1 MKGLVLKSTGNNYK
15 VKDENGKILD
25 CKIKGKLR
33 LNGIR
38 STNPI
43 AVGDYVFFDLENEN
57 EGIIT
62 DIADRKNYIIRKASN
77 LSKESQIIAAN
88 VDMAYIV
95 ITVHSPQTLLQFVD
109 RFLVTAEAYDI
120 PCTIL
125 INKFDLFQSEKDQQ
139 TIAEWKEI
147 YRLAGYD
154 VLCISTETGYNIDEL
169 QKRLAGKVSVLSG
182 NSGVGKTSII
192 KTVTNQTDLK
202 TSEISKSFHKGQ
214 HTTTFAEMYET
225 TNGGNIIDTPGV
237 KAFGL
242 LNMESEEISQY
253 FPEIFKY
260 SSDCQ
265 YYNCT
270 HSHEPKCNVIKAVEE
285 GKIAISRYQN
295 YLTFMDD
302 KNVKHRE
309 AQ

>member
-1 MKGLVLKSTGNNYK
+1 MKGLVTKSTGNNYK
-15 VKDENGKILD
+15 VKTDDGSIID
-25 CKIKGKLR
+25 CRIKGKLR

-43 AVGDYVFFDLENEN
+43 AVGDYVTFEFENETN
-57 EGIIT
+57 GIIN
-62 DIADRKNYIIRKASN
+62 DIVDRKNYIIRKASN
-77 LSKESQIIAAN
+77 LSEESQIIAAN

-95 ITVHSPQTLLQFVD
+95 VTIHSPQTLLQFID
-109 RFLVTAEAYDI
+109 RFLVTAEAYDV

-125 INKFDLFQSEKDQQ
+125 LNKIDLFQSEEDQK
-139 TIAEWKEI
+139 TIAEWQEI
-147 YRLAGYD
+147 YRLAGYEF
-154 VLCISTETGYNIDEL
+154 LCISTETGYNIDVL
-169 QKRLAGKVSVLSG
+169 KSRLAGKVSVFSG

-192 KTVTNQTDLK
+192 KAVTNIEDLR

-214 HTTTFAEMYET
+214 HTTTFAEMYDTE
-225 TNGGNIIDTPGV
+225 NGGHIIDTPGV

-285 GKIAISRYQN
+285 GKIAVSRYQN
-295 YLTFMDD
+295 YLTFIED
-302 KNVKHRE
+302 KNAKHRE

>member
-15 VKDENGKILD
+15 VKTDDGTLFD
-25 CKIKGKLR
+25 CRIKGKLR

-43 AVGDYVFFDLENEN
+43 AVGDYVFFDLENESA
-57 EGIIT
+57 GIIT

-88 VDMAYIV
+88 IDMAYIV
-95 ITVHSPQTLLQFVD
+95 VTIHSPQTLLQFVD

-125 INKFDLFQSEKDQQ
+125 INKYDLFQSAEDQAV
-139 TIAEWKEI
+139 IEEWREI
-147 YRLAGYD
+147 YTLAGYD
-154 VLCISTETGYNIDEL
+154 VLCISTKTSYNIDEL
-169 QKRLAGKVSVLSG
+169 QKRLVGKVSLLSG

-192 KTVTNQTDLK
+192 KAITNNNELK
-202 TSEISKSFHKGQ
+202 TTEISKSFHKGQ

-225 TNGGNIIDTPGV
+225 PDGGNVIDTPGV

-270 HSHEPKCNVIKAVEE
+270 HSHEPNCNVIRAVED
-285 GKIAISRYQN
+285 GKIAVSRYKN
-295 YLTFMDD
+295 YLAFMDD
-302 KNVKHRE
+302 KNAKHRE

>member
-1 MKGLVLKSTGNNYK
+1 MKGLVTKSTGNIYK
-15 VKDENGKILD
+15 VKTQEGVTID
-25 CKIKGKLR
+25 CRVKGKLR

-38 STNPI
+38 NTNPI
-43 AVGDYVFFDLENEN
+43 AVGDYVFYDLGNEQS
-57 EGIIT
+57 GIIT
-62 DIADRKNYIIRKASN
+62 DIEERKNYIIRKASN

-88 VDMAYIV
+88 IDMAYLVVTI
-95 ITVHSPQTLLQFVD
+95 HSPQTLLQFID
-109 RFLVTAEAYDI
+109 RFLVTTQAYGI
-120 PCTIL
+120 PATIL
-125 INKFDLFQSEKDQQ
+125 INKYDLFQSEEDQKK
-139 TIAEWKEI
+139 IEEWKEI
-147 YRLAGYD
+147 YRIAGYN
-154 VLCISTETGYNIDEL
+154 VMCISTVTDYNMNEL
-169 QKRLAGKVSVLSG
+169 RNQLVGKVAAFSG

-192 KTVTNQTDLK
+192 KKLTDNENLK

-225 TNGGNIIDTPGV
+225 ANGGNIIDTPGV

-242 LNMESEEISQY
+242 LDMKSEEISQY

-265 YYNCT
+265 YNNCT

-285 GKIAISRYQN
+285 GNIPLSRYEN
-295 YLTFMDD
+295 YLSFMDD
-302 KNVKHRE
+302 KNAKHRE

>member
-1 MKGLVLKSTGNNYK
+1 MKGLVLKSTGNIYK
-15 VKDENGKILD
+15 VKQETGDVIE
-25 CKIKGKLR
+25 CRIKGKLR

-43 AVGDYVFFDLENEN
+43 AVGDYVFFDLENESA
-57 EGIIT
+57 GIIT
-62 DIADRKNYIIRKASN
+62 DIAERKNYIIRKASN

-88 VDMAYIV
+88 IDMAYIV

-125 INKFDLFQSEKDQQ
+125 INKYDLFQSEEDKK
-139 TIAEWKEI
+139 TIEELTEI
-147 YRLAGYD
+147 YRLAGYET
-154 VLCISTETGYNIDEL
+154 LCISTTTGYNMEEL
-169 QKRLAGKVSVLSG
+169 KNRLAGKVSLLSG

-192 KTVTNQTDLK
+192 KAITNNTELK
-202 TSEISKSFHKGQ
+202 TTEISKSFHKGQ

-225 TNGGNIIDTPGV
+225 PNGGNIIDTPGV

-270 HSHEPKCNVIKAVEE
+270 HSHEPNCNVIKAVED
-285 GKIAISRYQN
+285 GKIAVSRYKN
-295 YLTFMDD
+295 YLAFMDD
-302 KNVKHRE
+302 KNAKHRE

>member
-1 MKGLVLKSTGNNYK
+1 MKGLVQKSTGNNYK
-15 VKDENGKILD
+15 VKTETNQIFD

-33 LNGIR
+33 LKGVR
-38 STNPI
+38 TTNPI
-43 AVGDYVFFDLENEN
+43 AVGDYVDFDTDSETT
-57 EGIIT
+57 GIIT
-62 DIADRKNYIIRKASN
+62 NIIERKNYIIRKASN
-77 LSKESQIIAAN
+77 LSKESQILAAN

-125 INKFDLFQSEKDQQ
+125 INKYDLFQSEEDQA
-139 TIAEWKEI
+139 IIREWKKI
-147 YRLAGYD
+147 YELAGYE
-154 VLCISTETGYNIDEL
+154 VLCISTQTGYNIDEL
-169 QKRLAGKVSVLSG
+169 RKRLSGKISVLSG

-192 KTVTNQTDLK
+192 QALTGEQNLK
-202 TSEISKSFHKGQ
+202 ISEISKSFHKGQ

-225 TNGGNIIDTPGV
+225 PNNGYIIDTPGV

-242 LNMESEEISQY
+242 LDMEDCQISQF

-265 YYNCT
+265 FYNCT

-285 GKIAISRYQN
+285 GKIALSRYEH
-295 YLTFMDD
+295 YLTFLED

>member
-15 VKDENGKILD
+15 VKTDDGTLFD
-25 CKIKGKLR
+25 CRIKGKLR

-43 AVGDYVFFDLENEN
+43 AVGDYVFFELENESA
-57 EGIIT
+57 GIIT
-62 DIADRKNYIIRKASN
+62 SIADRKNYIIRKASN
-77 LSKESQIIAAN
+77 LSKESQIIATN
-88 VDMAYIV
+88 IDMAYIV
-95 ITVHSPQTLLQFVD
+95 VTIHSPQTLLQFVD

-125 INKFDLFQSEKDQQ
+125 INKYDLFQSPEDQAV
-139 TIAEWKEI
+139 IKEWQEI
-147 YRLAGYD
+147 YTLAGYE
-154 VLCISTETGYNIDEL
+154 VLCISTKTGYNIDEL
-169 QKRLAGKVSVLSG
+169 QKRLVGKVSLLSG

-192 KTVTNQTDLK
+192 KAITNNNELK

-225 TNGGNIIDTPGV
+225 PHGGNIIDTPGV

-270 HSHEPKCNVIKAVEE
+270 HSHEPKCNVIKAVED
-285 GKIAISRYQN
+285 GKIAVSRYKN
-295 YLTFMDD
+295 YLAFMDD
-302 KNVKHRE
+302 KNAKHRE

>member
-1 MKGLVLKSTGNNYK
+1 MKGLVTKSTGNIYK
-15 VKDENGKILD
+15 VKTQEGITID
-25 CKIKGKLR
+25 CRVKGKLPLER
-33 LNGIR
+33 H
-38 STNPI
+38 SQYQSI
-43 AVGDYVFFDLENEN
+43 AVGDYVFYDLENEQS
-57 EGIIT
+57 GIIT
-62 DIADRKNYIIRKASN
+62 DIEERKNYIIRKASN

-88 VDMAYIV
+88 IDIAYLVVTI
-95 ITVHSPQTLLQFVD
+95 HSPQTLLQFID
-109 RFLVTAEAYDI
+109 RFLVTTQAYGI
-120 PCTIL
+120 PATIL
-125 INKFDLFQSEKDQQ
+125 INKYDLFQSEEDQKK
-139 TIAEWKEI
+139 IEEWKEI
-147 YRLAGYD
+147 YRIAGYN
-154 VLCISTETGYNIDEL
+154 VMCISTVTDYNMDEL
-169 QKRLAGKVSVLSG
+169 KRQLVGKVAAFSG

-192 KTVTNQTDLK
+192 KKITDNESLK

-225 TNGGNIIDTPGV
+225 PNGGNIIDTPGV

-242 LNMESEEISQY
+242 LDMKSEEISQY

-265 YYNCT
+265 YNNCT

-285 GKIAISRYQN
+285 GKIPFSRYQN
-295 YLTFMDD
+295 YLSFMDD

>member
-1 MKGLVLKSTGNNYK
+1 MKGLVTKSTGNIYK
-15 VKDENGKILD
+15 VKTQEGTTID
-25 CKIKGKLR
+25 CRVKGKLR

-38 STNPI
+38 NTNPI
-43 AVGDYVFFDLENEN
+43 AVGDYVFYDLENEQS
-57 EGIIT
+57 GIIT
-62 DIADRKNYIIRKASN
+62 NIEERKNYIIRKASN

-88 VDMAYIV
+88 IDMAYLVVTI
-95 ITVHSPQTLLQFVD
+95 HSPQTLLQFID
-109 RFLVTAEAYDI
+109 RFLVTTQAYGI
-120 PCTIL
+120 PATIL
-125 INKFDLFQSEKDQQ
+125 INKYDLFQSEEDQKK
-139 TIAEWKEI
+139 IEEWKEI
-147 YRLAGYD
+147 YRIAGYN
-154 VLCISTETGYNIDEL
+154 VMCVSTVTDYNMDEL
-169 QKRLAGKVSVLSG
+169 KSQLVGKVAAFSG

-192 KTVTNQTDLK
+192 KKLTDNENLK

-225 TNGGNIIDTPGV
+225 ANGGNIIDTPGV

-242 LNMESEEISQY
+242 LDMKSEEISQY

-265 YYNCT
+265 YNNCT

-285 GKIAISRYQN
+285 GKIPFSRYQN
-295 YLTFMDD
+295 YLSFMDD
-302 KNVKHRE
+302 KNAKHRE

>member
-1 MKGLVLKSTGNNYK
+1 MRGLVVKSTGNSYK
-15 VKDENGKILD
+15 VRVDDNTIID
-25 CKIKGKLR
+25 CRVKGKLR

-43 AVGDYVFFDLENEN
+43 AVGDYVTFEYENEEN
-57 EGIIT
+57 GIIN
-62 DIADRKNYIIRKASN
+62 DIVDRKNYIIRKASN

-95 ITVHSPQTLLQFVD
+95 VTIHSPQTLLQFID
-109 RFLVTAEAYDI
+109 RFLVSAEAYGI

-125 INKFDLFQSEKDQQ
+125 LNKYDLYQSEEDQAA
-139 TIAEWKEI
+139 IAEWKEI
-147 YRLAGYD
+147 YELAGYEI
-154 VLCISTETGYNIDEL
+154 LCVSTTTGYNMQEL
-169 QKRLAGKVSVLSG
+169 KNRLAGKVSVFSG

-192 KTVTNQTDLK
+192 KWLTNLADLK

-225 TNGGNIIDTPGV
+225 DNKGMIIDTPGV

-242 LNMESEEISQY
+242 LNMEEEEMGHY
-253 FPEIFKY
+253 FPEIFRY

-265 YYNCT
+265 FYNCT

-302 KNVKHRE
+302 KNAKHRE

>member
-1 MKGLVLKSTGNNYK
+1 MKGLVTKSTGNIYK
-15 VKDENGKILD
+15 VKTQEGVTID
-25 CKIKGKLR
+25 CRVKGKLR

-38 STNPI
+38 NTNPI
-43 AVGDYVFFDLENEN
+43 AVGDYVFYDLGNEQS
-57 EGIIT
+57 GIIT
-62 DIADRKNYIIRKASN
+62 DIEERKNYIIRKASN

-88 VDMAYIV
+88 IDMAYLVVTI
-95 ITVHSPQTLLQFVD
+95 HSPQTLLQFID
-109 RFLVTAEAYDI
+109 RFLVTTQAYGI
-120 PCTIL
+120 PATIL
-125 INKFDLFQSEKDQQ
+125 INKYDLFQSEEDQKK
-139 TIAEWKEI
+139 IEEWKEI
-147 YRLAGYD
+147 YRIAGYN
-154 VLCISTETGYNIDEL
+154 VMCISTVTDYNMNEL
-169 QKRLAGKVSVLSG
+169 RNQLVGKVAAFSG

-192 KTVTNQTDLK
+192 KKLTDNENLK

-225 TNGGNIIDTPGV
+225 PNGGNIIDTPGV

-242 LNMESEEISQY
+242 LDMKSEEISQY

-265 YYNCT
+265 YNNCT

-285 GKIAISRYQN
+285 GKIPFSRYQN
-295 YLTFMDD
+295 YLSFMDD

>member
-1 MKGLVLKSTGNNYK
+1 MKGLVTKSTGNIYK
-15 VKDENGKILD
+15 VKTQEGITID
-25 CKIKGKLR
+25 CRVKGKLR

-38 STNPI
+38 NTNPI
-43 AVGDYVFFDLENEN
+43 AVGDYVFYDLENEQS
-57 EGIIT
+57 GIIT
-62 DIADRKNYIIRKASN
+62 DIDDRKNYIIRKASN

-88 VDMAYIV
+88 IDMAYLVVTI
-95 ITVHSPQTLLQFVD
+95 HSPQTLLQFID
-109 RFLVTAEAYDI
+109 RFLVTTQAYGI
-120 PCTIL
+120 PATIL
-125 INKFDLFQSEKDQQ
+125 INKYDLFQSEEDQKK
-139 TIAEWKEI
+139 IEEWKEI
-147 YRLAGYD
+147 YRIAGYN
-154 VLCISTETGYNIDEL
+154 VMCVSTLTDYNMDEL
-169 QKRLAGKVSVLSG
+169 RNQLAGKVAAFSG

-192 KTVTNQTDLK
+192 KKLTENENLK

-225 TNGGNIIDTPGV
+225 PNGGNIIDTPGV

-242 LNMESEEISQY
+242 LDMKSEEISQY

-265 YYNCT
+265 YNNCT

-285 GKIAISRYQN
+285 GNIPLSRYEN
-295 YLTFMDD
+295 YLSFMDD

>member
-15 VKDENGKILD
+15 VRTDNGTVID
-25 CKIKGKLR
+25 CCIKGKLR

-43 AVGDYVFFDLENEN
+43 AVGDYVFFNLENETN
-57 EGIIT
+57 GIIT
-62 DIADRKNYIIRKASN
+62 DIAERKNYVIRKASN
-77 LSKESQIIAAN
+77 LSKESQILAAN
-88 VDMAYIV
+88 IDMAYIV

-125 INKFDLFQSEKDQQ
+125 INKYDLFTSKKDQQ
-139 TIAEWKEI
+139 TISEWQEI
-147 YRLAGYD
+147 YRLAGYE
-154 VLCISTETGYNIDEL
+154 VLCISTKTGHNIDEFK
-169 QKRLAGKVSVLSG
+169 KRLAGKVSLIAG

-192 KTVTNQTDLK
+192 KTITKNESLK
-202 TSEISKSFHKGQ
+202 TSDISKSFHKGQ
-214 HTTTFAEMYET
+214 HTTTFAEMYDT
-225 TNGGNIIDTPGV
+225 RDGGYIIDTPGV
-237 KAFGL
+237 KSFGL
-242 LNMESEEISQY
+242 LNMKSEEISQY
-253 FPEIFKY
+253 FPEIFKH

-270 HSHEPKCNVIKAVEE
+270 HSHEPNCNVIKAVEE
-285 GKIAISRYQN
+285 GHIALSRYKN
-295 YLTFMDD
+295 YLVFIDD
-302 KNVKHRE
+302 KNAKHRE

>member
-15 VKDENGKILD
+15 VKTDDGTLFD
-25 CKIKGKLR
+25 CRIKGKLR

-43 AVGDYVFFDLENEN
+43 AVGDYVFFDLENESA
-57 EGIIT
+57 GIIT

-88 VDMAYIV
+88 IDMAYIV
-95 ITVHSPQTLLQFVD
+95 VTIHSPQTLLQFVD

-125 INKFDLFQSEKDQQ
+125 INKYDLFQSSEDQAV
-139 TIAEWKEI
+139 IEEWREI
-147 YRLAGYD
+147 YTLAGYD
-154 VLCISTETGYNIDEL
+154 VLCISTKTGYNIDEL
-169 QKRLAGKVSVLSG
+169 KKRLVGKVSLLSG

-192 KTVTNQTDLK
+192 KAITNNNELK
-202 TSEISKSFHKGQ
+202 TTEISKSFHKGQ

-225 TNGGNIIDTPGV
+225 PDGGNVIDTPGV

-270 HSHEPKCNVIKAVEE
+270 HSHEPKCNVIRAVEE
-285 GKIAISRYQN
+285 GRIAVSRYKN
-295 YLTFMDD
+295 YLAFMDD
-302 KNVKHRE
+302 KNAKHRE

>member
-15 VKDENGKILD
+15 VKDENGNIID
-25 CKIKGKLR
+25 CRIKGKLR
-33 LNGIR
+33 LKGVR

-43 AVGDYVFFDLENEN
+43 AVGDNVFFDFENETS
-57 EGIIT
+57 GLIT

-95 ITVHSPQTLLQFVD
+95 VTIHSPQTLLQFID
-109 RFLVTAEAYDI
+109 RFLVTAEAYGI

-125 INKFDLFQSEKDQQ
+125 INKYDLFQSAEDQQ
-139 TIAEWKEI
+139 IIAEWKEI

-154 VLCISTETGYNIDEL
+154 ILCISTKTGENIDEL
-169 QKRLAGKVSVLSG
+169 KHRLAGKISVLSG

-192 KTVTNQTDLK
+192 QSVTNQTELK
-202 TSEISKSFHKGQ
+202 ISEISKSFHKGQ

-225 TNGGNIIDTPGV
+225 ENNGAIIDTPGV

-242 LNMESEEISQY
+242 LDMKSEEISQY

-265 YYNCT
+265 FYNCT

-285 GKIAISRYQN
+285 GKIAISRYEH

>member
-15 VKDENGKILD
+15 VKTESGNVYD
-25 CKIKGKLR
+25 CRIKGKLR

-43 AVGDYVFFDLENEN
+43 AVGDYVLFDEENESA
-57 EGIIT
+57 GIIT

-88 VDMAYIV
+88 IDMAYIV

-125 INKFDLFQSEKDQQ
+125 INKYDLFQSEKDQQ
-139 TIAEWKEI
+139 TIQEWQGI
-147 YRLAGYD
+147 YRLAGYE
-154 VLCISTETGYNIDEL
+154 VLCISTKTGHNIEEL
-169 QKRLAGKVSVLSG
+169 RKRLAGKVSLFSG

-192 KTVTNQTDLK
+192 KTLTNNNDLK

-225 TNGGNIIDTPGV
+225 ADGGNIIDTPGV

-285 GKIAISRYQN
+285 GKIALSRYKN
-295 YLTFMDD
+295 YLTFMED

-309 AQ
+309 VQ

>member
-15 VKDENGKILD
+15 VKDEKGEIID
-25 CKIKGKLR
+25 CRIKGKLR

-43 AVGDYVFFDLENEN
+43 AVGDYVSFDLENET
-57 EGIIT
+57 EGVIT
-62 DIADRKNYIIRKASN
+62 NIEKRKNYIIRKASN

-88 VDMAYIV
+88 VDMAYLVVTI
-95 ITVHSPQTLLQFVD
+95 HSPQTLLQFID

-125 INKFDLFQSEKDQQ
+125 INKYDLFQSEEDQK
-139 TIAEWKEI
+139 IIEEWKEI

-154 VLCISTETGYNIDEL
+154 IMCISTKTGYNIDEL
-169 QKRLAGKVSVLSG
+169 KKRLAGKISVLSG
-182 NSGVGKTSII
+182 NSGVGKTSLIQAI
-192 KTVTNQTDLK
+192 TNQKELK
-202 TSEISKSFHKGQ
+202 ISEISKSFHKGQ

-225 TNGGNIIDTPGV
+225 ENYGSIIDTPGV

-242 LNMESEEISQY
+242 LDMKSEEMCHY

-265 YYNCT
+265 FNNCT
-270 HSHEPKCNVIKAVEE
+270 HSHEPKCNVIRAVEE
-285 GKIAISRYQN
+285 GNIPISRYQN

-302 KNVKHRE
+302 KNAKHRE

>member
-1 MKGLVLKSTGNNYK
+1 MKGLVTKSTGNIYK
-15 VKDENGKILD
+15 VKTQEGITID
-25 CKIKGKLR
+25 CRVKGKLR

-38 STNPI
+38 NTNPI
-43 AVGDYVFFDLENEN
+43 AVGDYVFYDLENEQS
-57 EGIIT
+57 GIIT
-62 DIADRKNYIIRKASN
+62 DIDDRKNYIIRKASN

-88 VDMAYIV
+88 IDMAYLVVTI
-95 ITVHSPQTLLQFVD
+95 HSPQTLLQFID
-109 RFLVTAEAYDI
+109 RFLVTTQAYGI
-120 PCTIL
+120 PATIL
-125 INKFDLFQSEKDQQ
+125 INKYDLFQSEEDQKK
-139 TIAEWKEI
+139 IEEWKEI
-147 YRLAGYD
+147 YRIAGYN
-154 VLCISTETGYNIDEL
+154 VMCISTVTDYNMNEL
-169 QKRLAGKVSVLSG
+169 RNQLVGKVAAFSG

-192 KTVTNQTDLK
+192 KKLTDNENLK

-225 TNGGNIIDTPGV
+225 ANGGNIIDTPGV

-242 LNMESEEISQY
+242 LDMKSEEISQY

-265 YYNCT
+265 YNNCT

-285 GKIAISRYQN
+285 GKIPFSRYQN
-295 YLTFMDD
+295 YLSFMDD
-302 KNVKHRE
+302 KNAKHRE

>member
-15 VKDENGKILD
+15 VKTDNGTILD
-25 CKIKGKLR
+25 CRIKGKLR

-43 AVGDYVFFDLENEN
+43 AVGDYVFFELENESA
-57 EGIIT
+57 GIIT

-88 VDMAYIV
+88 IDMAYIV
-95 ITVHSPQTLLQFVD
+95 VTIHSPQTLLQFVD

-125 INKFDLFQSEKDQQ
+125 INKDDAFQSPEDQA
-139 TIAEWKEI
+139 IIKEWQEI
-147 YRLAGYD
+147 YKLAGYE
-154 VLCISTETGYNIDEL
+154 VLCISTKTGYNIDEL
-169 QKRLAGKVSVLSG
+169 QKRLTGKVSLLSG

-192 KTVTNQTDLK
+192 KALTNNCELK

-225 TNGGNIIDTPGV
+225 TDGGNIIDTPGV

-270 HSHEPKCNVIKAVEE
+270 HSHEPKCNVIKAVED
-285 GKIAISRYQN
+285 GKIAVSRYKN
-295 YLTFMDD
+295 YLAFMDD

>member
-1 MKGLVLKSTGNNYK
+1 MKGLVTKSTGNNYK
-15 VKDENGKILD
+15 VKSENGAIID
-25 CKIKGKLR
+25 CRIKGKLR

-43 AVGDYVFFDLENEN
+43 AVGDYVLYELENETN
-57 EGIIT
+57 GIIS
-62 DIADRKNYIIRKASN
+62 DIVDRKNYIIRKSSN

-95 ITVHSPQTLLQFVD
+95 VTIHSPQTLLQFID
-109 RFLVTAEAYDI
+109 RFLVTAEAYDV

-125 INKFDLFQSEKDQQ
+125 LNKFDLFQSEEDLK
-139 TIAEWKEI
+139 TISEWQEI
-147 YRLAGYD
+147 YHLAGYEF
-154 VLCISTETGYNIDEL
+154 LCISTTTGYNIDEL
-169 QKRLAGKVSVLSG
+169 KKRIVGKVSVFSG
-182 NSGVGKTSII
+182 NSGVGKTSIV
-192 KTVTNQTDLK
+192 KALTELEDLR

-225 TNGGNIIDTPGV
+225 RNGGYIIDTPGV

-285 GKIAISRYQN
+285 GKIALSRYQN
-295 YLTFMDD
+295 YLAFIED
-302 KNVKHRE
+302 KNTKHRE

>member
-1 MKGLVLKSTGNNYK
+1 MKGLVLKSTGNIYK
-15 VKDENGKILD
+15 VKQETGDVIE
-25 CKIKGKLR
+25 CRIKGKLR

-43 AVGDYVFFDLENEN
+43 AVGDYVIYDLENEN
-57 EGIIT
+57 SGLIT
-62 DIADRKNYIIRKASN
+62 DIAERKNYIIRKASN

-95 ITVHSPQTLLQFVD
+95 ITVHSPKTLLQFVD

-125 INKFDLFQSEKDQQ
+125 INKYDLFESEEDQK
-139 TIAEWKEI
+139 TIEEWKEI
-147 YRLAGYD
+147 YRLAGYET
-154 VLCISTETGYNIDEL
+154 LCISTKTGHNMDEL

-192 KTVTNQTDLK
+192 KAVTNLTELK
-202 TSEISKSFHKGQ
+202 TTEISKSFHKGQ

-225 TNGGNIIDTPGV
+225 TNGGAIIDTPGV

-270 HSHEPKCNVIKAVEE
+270 HSHEPNCNVIKAVEE
-285 GKIAISRYQN
+285 GKIALSRYKI
-295 YLTFMDD
+295 YLAFMDD
-302 KNVKHRE
+302 KNEKHRE

>member
-1 MKGLVLKSTGNNYK
+1 MRGLVTKSTGNIYK
-15 VKDENGKILD
+15 VRTDDGSVLD
-25 CKIKGKLR
+25 CRIKGKLR

-43 AVGDYVFFDLENEN
+43 AVGDYVFFDCDND
-57 EGIIT
+57 GVGQIY
-62 DIADRKNYIIRKASN
+62 DIEDRKNYIIRKASN

-95 ITVHSPQTLLQFVD
+95 VTIHSPQTLLQFID
-109 RFLVTAEAYDI
+109 RFLVTVEAYGI
-120 PCTIL
+120 PATVL
-125 INKFDLFQSEKDQQ
+125 INKCDLFTSEEDQKK
-139 TIAEWKEI
+139 IAEWKDI
-147 YRLAGYD
+147 YNRAGYD
-154 VLCISTETGYNIDEL
+154 VLCISTKTGENMDIL
-169 QKRLAGKVSVLSG
+169 KARLVGKISVLSG

-192 KTVTNQTDLK
+192 AAITNMQNLRVAD
-202 TSEISKSFHKGQ
+202 ISKSYHKGQ
-214 HTTTFAEMYET
+214 HTTTFAEMYTVEG
-225 TNGGNIIDTPGV
+225 GGNLIDTPGV

-242 LNMESEEISQY
+242 LNMESSEISQY

-270 HSHEPKCNVIKAVEE
+270 HSHEPNCNVIAAVSA
-285 GKIAISRYQN
+285 GRIALSRYQN
-295 YLTFMDD
+295 YLAFMED

>member
-1 MKGLVLKSTGNNYK
+1 MKGLVTKSTGNIYK
-15 VKDENGKILD
+15 VKTQEGITID
-25 CKIKGKLR
+25 CRVKGKLR

-38 STNPI
+38 NTNPI
-43 AVGDYVFFDLENEN
+43 AVGDYVFYDLENEQS
-57 EGIIT
+57 GIIT
-62 DIADRKNYIIRKASN
+62 DIEERKNYIIRKASN

-88 VDMAYIV
+88 IDIAYLVVTI
-95 ITVHSPQTLLQFVD
+95 HSPQTLLQFID
-109 RFLVTAEAYDI
+109 RFLVTTQAYGI
-120 PCTIL
+120 PATIL
-125 INKFDLFQSEKDQQ
+125 INKYDLFQSEEDQKK
-139 TIAEWKEI
+139 IEEWKEI
-147 YRLAGYD
+147 YRIAGYN
-154 VLCISTETGYNIDEL
+154 VMCISTVTDYNMDEL
-169 QKRLAGKVSVLSG
+169 KRQLVGKVAAFSG

-192 KTVTNQTDLK
+192 KKITDNESLK

-225 TNGGNIIDTPGV
+225 PNGGNIIDTPGV

-242 LNMESEEISQY
+242 LDMKSEEISQY

-265 YYNCT
+265 YNNCT

-285 GKIAISRYQN
+285 GKIPFSRYQN
-295 YLTFMDD
+295 YLSFMDD

>member
-1 MKGLVLKSTGNNYK
+1 MKGLVTKSTGNIYK
-15 VKDENGKILD
+15 VKTQEGVTID
-25 CKIKGKLR
+25 CRVKGKLR

-38 STNPI
+38 NTNPI
-43 AVGDYVFFDLENEN
+43 AVGDYVFYDLENEQS
-57 EGIIT
+57 GIIT
-62 DIADRKNYIIRKASN
+62 DIDDRKNYIIRKASN

-88 VDMAYIV
+88 IDMAYLVVTI
-95 ITVHSPQTLLQFVD
+95 HSPQTLLQFID
-109 RFLVTAEAYDI
+109 RFLVTTQAYGI
-120 PCTIL
+120 PATIL
-125 INKFDLFQSEKDQQ
+125 INKYDLFQSEEDQKK
-139 TIAEWKEI
+139 IEEWKEI
-147 YRLAGYD
+147 YRIAGYN
-154 VLCISTETGYNIDEL
+154 VMCISTVTDYNMNEL
-169 QKRLAGKVSVLSG
+169 RNQLVGKVAAFSG

-192 KTVTNQTDLK
+192 KKLTDNENLK

-225 TNGGNIIDTPGV
+225 ANGGNIIDTPGV

-242 LNMESEEISQY
+242 LDMKSEEISQY

-265 YYNCT
+265 YNNCT

-285 GKIAISRYQN
+285 GKIPFSRYQN
-295 YLTFMDD
+295 YLSFMDD
-302 KNVKHRE
+302 KNAKHRE

>member
-15 VKDENGKILD
+15 VKTDDDTIFD
-25 CKIKGKLR
+25 CRIKGKLR

-43 AVGDYVFFDLENEN
+43 AVGDYVFFDLENESA
-57 EGIIT
+57 GIIT

-88 VDMAYIV
+88 IDMAYIV
-95 ITVHSPQTLLQFVD
+95 VTIHSPQTLLQFVD

-125 INKFDLFQSEKDQQ
+125 INKYDLFQSSEDQ
-139 TIAEWKEI
+139 TVIKEWKEI
-147 YRLAGYD
+147 YKLAGYE
-154 VLCISTETGYNIDEL
+154 VLCISTKTGYNIDEL
-169 QKRLAGKVSVLSG
+169 KKRLAGKVSLLSG

-192 KTVTNQTDLK
+192 KALTNNSELK

-260 SSDCQ
+260 SSECQ

-270 HSHEPKCNVIKAVEE
+270 HSHEPKCNVIKAVED
-285 GKIAISRYQN
+285 GKIAVSRYKN
-295 YLTFMDD
+295 YLAFMDD

>member
-1 MKGLVLKSTGNNYK
+1 MRGLVTKSTGTLYK
-15 VKDENGKILD
+15 VKTQEGTIIE
-25 CKIKGKLR
+25 CRIKGKLR
-33 LNGIR
+33 LSGIR
-38 STNPI
+38 TTNPI
-43 AVGDYVFFDLENEN
+43 AVGDYVFYDLENEQS
-57 EGIIT
+57 GIIT
-62 DIADRKNYIIRKASN
+62 KIDDRKNYIIRKASN

-88 VDMAYIV
+88 IDMAYLVVTI
-95 ITVHSPQTLLQFVD
+95 HSPQTLLPFID
-109 RFLVTAEAYDI
+109 RFLVSTEAYDI
-120 PCTIL
+120 PATIL
-125 INKFDLFQSEKDQQ
+125 INKYDLFLSEEDQKK
-139 TIAEWKEI
+139 IEEWTEI
-147 YRLAGYD
+147 YRPAGYN
-154 VLCISTETGYNIDEL
+154 VLCISTVTDYNMDVL
-169 QKRLAGKVSVLSG
+169 RNQLAGKVSAFSG

-192 KTVTNQTDLK
+192 KKLTENENLK

-225 TNGGNIIDTPGV
+225 PNGGNIIDTPGV

-242 LNMESEEISQY
+242 LDMKSNEITHY

-265 YYNCT
+265 YNNCT
-270 HSHEPKCNVIKAVEE
+270 HSHEPNCNVIKAVEE
-285 GKIAISRYQN
+285 GKIALSRYEN